1 MGKQLTHILTFL
13 FSSLAIAIITFRS
26 FFLLNNSF
34 MFSKRW
40 SCHLWT
46 EFISSSPIGI
56 LLFFFPCCISEAK
69 LSRMMLRRSG
79 GKEDTWPEPDIHGTD
94 LCFSSISMMSAMGFL
109 HILFISLRRF
119 LSTPFLLLSI
129 FKEWVWNLFFKHVF
143 FFFFTFLEWWIT
155 IIDFWISYQA
165 CVPIINPTW
174 LCV

>member
-56 LLFFFPCCISEAK
+56 LLFF
-69 LSRMMLRRSG
+69 LSL
-79 GKEDTWPEPDIHGTD
+79 
-94 LCFSSISMMSAMGFL
+94 L
-109 HILFISLRRF
+109 HIRSKAFQDDVA
-119 LSTPFLLLSI
+119 
-129 FKEWVWNLFFKHVF
+129 KEWWEGRYLAWTWHSWDRFVF
-143 FFFFTFLEWWIT
+143 LINKYDVSYGVFTHTFHQLEEVSLHSFFTLEY
-155 IIDFWISYQA
+155 F
-165 CVPIINPTW
+165 
-174 LCV
+174 